1 MSTKWST
8 EVLGNG
14 GKVDFASLLKDEST
28 VILLRGKNV
37 FGDMIYC
44 YLKITFGEIT
54 RLQEAVDAPGTF
66 NISDFG
72 SVIAAGKGEPPEDV
86 QAEIALAYPMLDK
99 PKPIPFGSNAKQPN
113 PAPEEEKKAWDE
125 Y

>member
-8 EVLGNG
+8 EVLGK
-14 GKVDFASLLKDEST
+14 GKPDFSSLLKDEST

-44 YLKITFGEIT
+44 YLKITFGDMEK
-54 RLQEAVDAPGTF
+54 LQQAMGGTAPF

-72 SVIAAGKGEPPEDV
+72 SVLAAGKGEPTSEV
-86 QAEIALAYPMLDK
+86 QAEIANAYPMLDT
-99 PKPIPFGSNAKQPN
+99 PKPILPAGGAAKPM
-113 PAPEEEKKAWDE
+113 EKKNWDE